1 MTLSKKLTILSF
13 PLLLVLYS
21 CSYSDDDDRYI
32 TPVSPG
38 TELNENDSDAENS
51 ASALL
56 DKKREQSAGEGFM
69 II

>member
-1 MTLSKKLTILSF
+1 MSSSKILTTLIF
-13 PLLLVLYS
+13 PLLLVFYS

-38 TELNENDSDAENS
+38 TELNENDSDVETS
-51 ASALL
+51 ASALT
-56 DKKREQSAGEGFM
+56 DKTRDQSAAEGFM